1 MTDDD
6 VRRKRLA
13 RLGGAGGPPTPVS
26 NAVTAPDAAV
36 DTAGVGSS
44 AGGTAASSSSLVA
57 EAQRS
62 APPKPLKAAVAPKPA
77 PAPSS
82 LSSQPST
89 KMDIDKVPSGR
100 KKKTRIEKADVARTC
115 RKRHRKKSRLVSFDG
130 KTTRCC
136 ASFRLRSMLTTRR
149 AAPHC
154 CRGWR
159 ATSET

>member
-100 KKKTRIEKADVARTC
+100 KKKTRIE
-115 RKRHRKKSRLVSFDG
+115 RL
-130 KTTRCC
+130 T
-136 ASFRLRSMLTTRR
+136 
-149 AAPHC
+149 
-154 CRGWR
+154 WR
-159 ATSET
+159 ALAESVTARSPGSFPSMAKRRVAAHLSGYGRC